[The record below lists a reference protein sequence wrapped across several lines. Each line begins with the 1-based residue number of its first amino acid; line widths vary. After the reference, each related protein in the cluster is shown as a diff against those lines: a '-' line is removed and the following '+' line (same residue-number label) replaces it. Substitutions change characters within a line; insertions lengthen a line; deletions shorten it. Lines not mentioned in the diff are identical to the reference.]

1 MTVVALVPDQW
12 AMARD
17 IRLQS
22 LLDDPDA
29 FGARYEHEVEHTAE
43 QWRDFIARQTVLV
56 VLDQERPVALTTV
69 ENLEGDF
76 GATCW
81 LGGCWVVPS
90 ERGRGHLRRIMD
102 FIDTHAVERD
112 WSVQGLGVWID
123 NYPAITAYEA
133 LGFVPMGDQMVSTR
147 QPPRRYQR
155 MIRQTPAR

>member
-1 MTVVALVPDQW
+1 MTVVELTPDQW
-12 AMARD
+12 SVARD

-29 FGARYEHEVEHTAE
+29 FGARYEHEVEHTAD
-43 QWRDFIARQTVLV
+43 QWRTFVTRQSVLV
-56 VLDQERPVALTTV
+56 VIDGERPVAMATV

-90 ERGRGHLRRIMD
+90 ERGRGHLRRIMECLD
-102 FIDTHAVERD
+102 AHARERD
-112 WSVQGLGVWID
+112 WVVQGLGVWID
-123 NYPAITAYEA
+123 NYPAISAYEA
-133 LGFVPMGDQMVSTR
+133 LGFVTMGDQMVSSR

-155 MIRQTPAR
+155 MIRRAVSR

>member
-12 AMARD
+12 AIARD

-29 FGARYEHEVEHTAE
+29 FGARYEHEVEHTVK

-56 VLDQERPVALTTV
+56 VLDQKRPVALTTV

-102 FIDTHAVERD
+102 FIDAHAVERD
-112 WSVQGLGVWID
+112 WTVQGLGVWID

-133 LGFVPMGDQMVSTR
+133 LGFVTMGDQMVSTR